1 MPYLDGAV
9 RYADAHR
16 GREGVLLG
24 QNLGTRVT
32 MFCAGT
38 SKVTFFCAAAVFF
51 YPGSLIFFQGV
62 VMLFVCLAELACIHV
77 PVSMEF
83 MEACDG
89 WVGCDWLRWTD
100 GVRDCGI
107 WSRTFMSG

>member
-1 MPYLDGAV
+1 
-9 RYADAHR
+9 
-16 GREGVLLG
+16 
-24 QNLGTRVT
+24 

-38 SKVTFFCAAAVFF
+38 SKSDIFCAAAVFF
-51 YPGSLIFFQGV
+51 YPGSLKIFQGV
-62 VMLFVCLAELACIHV
+62 VMLFVWCLAEMACIHV

-89 WVGCDWLRWTD
+89 WISCDWLRRTD
-100 GVRDCGI
+100 GVQDCGI